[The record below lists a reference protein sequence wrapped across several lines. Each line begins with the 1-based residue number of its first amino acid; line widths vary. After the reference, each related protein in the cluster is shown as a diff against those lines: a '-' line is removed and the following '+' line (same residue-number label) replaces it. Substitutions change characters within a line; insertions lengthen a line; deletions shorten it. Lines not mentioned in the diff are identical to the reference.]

1 MPFAARGSGGAANA
15 APPHGCYVGRTV
27 NLTTHSEA
35 ATEAF
40 GERLAG
46 LVGPGSVIGL
56 VGPLGAGKTAL
67 VRGLARGLGVDEGV
81 VHSPTF
87 LSATEYEG
95 RVTLV
100 HVDLYRHED
109 HLPHPDWLAE
119 MLDADRV
126 AVVEWFERLGSGAP
140 ADVLRIVL
148 RYGGVAADDRTLEIT
163 ATGPRARRV
172 LEQLGSKR
180 EIAA

>member
-1 MPFAARGSGGAANA
+1 MNFA
-15 APPHGCYVGRTV
+15 
-27 NLTTHSEA
+27 THSESE
-35 ATEAF
+35 TEAF
-40 GERLAG
+40 GERLAA
-46 LVGPGSVIGL
+46 LVEPGCVIGL

-67 VRGLARGLGVDEGV
+67 VRGLARGLGVEEGV

-95 RVTLV
+95 RVTLA

-119 MLDADRV
+119 MLDGDRV

-140 ADVLRIVL
+140 PDVLRVEI
-148 RYGGVAADDRTLEIT
+148 RYGGAGSDDRLFDVT
-163 ATGPRARRV
+163 ASGPRARRV
-172 LEQLGSKR
+172 LERLGSER

>member
-1 MPFAARGSGGAANA
+1 VDF
-15 APPHGCYVGRTV
+15 
-27 NLTTHSEA
+27 TTHSEPE
-35 ATEAF
+35 TEAF
-40 GERLAG
+40 GERLAA
-46 LVGPGSVIGL
+46 LVAPGCVIGL

-67 VRGLARGLGVDEGV
+67 VRGLARGLGVAEGV

-119 MLDADRV
+119 MLDGDRV

-140 ADVLRIVL
+140 PDVLHVAI
-148 RYGGVAADDRTLEIT
+148 RYGAAPDDRVLDVT
-163 ATGPRARRV
+163 ATGPHARHV
-172 LEQLGSKR
+172 LERLVSER

>member
-1 MPFAARGSGGAANA
+1 MRIETN
-15 APPHGCYVGRTV
+15 
-27 NLTTHSEA
+27 SEG

-40 GERLAG
+40 GERLAQV
-46 LVGPGSVIGL
+46 LEPGDVVGL

-67 VRGLARGLGVDEGV
+67 VRGLARGLGVPDGV

-95 RVTLV
+95 RVTLA

-119 MLDADRV
+119 MLDGERI
-126 AVVEWFERLGSGAP
+126 AVVEWFERLGRSAPTDVLHVAIAYGPAVEDRVLDVTASGA
-140 ADVLRIVL
+140 
-148 RYGGVAADDRTLEIT
+148 
-163 ATGPRARRV
+163 RARRIV
-172 LEQLGSKR
+172 ERLGGAP
-180 EIAA
+180 EVAA